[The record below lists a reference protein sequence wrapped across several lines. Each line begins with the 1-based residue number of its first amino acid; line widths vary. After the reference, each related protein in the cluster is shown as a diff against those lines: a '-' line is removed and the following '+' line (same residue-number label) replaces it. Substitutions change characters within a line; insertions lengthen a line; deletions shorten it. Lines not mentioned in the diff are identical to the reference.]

1 MSEKNIYQLL
11 RDNKELTSL
20 PQVLAEVI
28 RITEDENCTA
38 DQLATIILKDPALSA
53 RMLRV
58 VNSPFYGPMREI
70 TTVNQ
75 AIMTMG
81 LRAVKA
87 MALSAGLYNMF
98 QSSDAVL
105 DRSRFWR
112 HSLEVAIT
120 CREVAKACS
129 YQPSEEAF
137 IAGLLHDVGIL
148 VLETNFRK
156 NFRRIWKL
164 VEAGESLTTLEEAEW
179 GTNHARLGKFLLDQW
194 KLPSL
199 FGEAICSHHEV
210 FAHDQ
215 DLPRNR
221 LGRIVNLANKLSKFR
236 IIQSPPLDTDEL
248 TSVDLIAK
256 SLNIGPTV
264 LTDIQEKTLSALLKE
279 SEYLEIEIGSP
290 IDLLEA
296 ANNLIYRQFIL
307 VESVLKENRK
317 MQAQIAKDQVKQAAL
332 ESLKTIT
339 ATLAHYI
346 NNASATILGRAQL
359 VELGAKKG
367 TIADPENT
375 AKNSMEIII
384 KAVETITL
392 VLEELKKLTEFD
404 TTKYHDDTSILNIE
418 GKLKEAFAELDE
430 RRKAL
435 SADD

>member
-1 MSEKNIYQLL
+1 L
-11 RDNKELTSL
+11 RDNKELASL

-28 RITEDENCTA
+28 RITENEECTA
-38 DQLATIILKDPALSA
+38 GQLADVILKDPALSA
-53 RMLRV
+53 RILRV
-58 VNSPFYGPMREI
+58 VNSPFYGPVREI

-98 QSSDAVL
+98 QCSDSVL

-112 HSLEVAIT
+112 HALEVAIT
-120 CREVAKACS
+120 CRELAEACN
-129 YQPSEEAF
+129 YQPVEEAF

-148 VLETNFRK
+148 VLETNFNK
-156 NFRRIWKL
+156 SFRRIWKL
-164 VEAGESLTTLEEAEW
+164 VEAGESLTKLEEAEW

-199 FGEAICSHHEV
+199 FGEAINRHHEV
-210 FAHDQ
+210 FEHDK
-215 DLPRNR
+215 DLPQNR
-221 LGRIVNLANKLSKFR
+221 LARIVNLANKLSKFR
-236 IIQSPPLDTDEL
+236 IIQSPPLDTGEL
-248 TSVDLIAK
+248 TSVDVVAK
-256 SLNIGPTV
+256 SLGIGTTV
-264 LTDIQEKTLSALLKE
+264 LTDVQERTLSALLKE

-290 IDLLEA
+290 LDLLES

-332 ESLKTIT
+332 DSLKTIT

-359 VELGAKKG
+359 VELGIKKG
-367 TIADPENT
+367 TISDSGTT
-375 AKNSMEIII
+375 AANSMNIII
-384 KAVETITL
+384 KAVETITM
-392 VLEELKKLTEFD
+392 VLEELKKLSNFD
-404 TTKYHDDTSILNIE
+404 TTKYHDDTYILDIE
-418 GKLKEAFAELDE
+418 DRLKAAFAELGE
-430 RRKAL
+430 KKKA
-435 SADD
+435 SMAE